1 MIKKILALLMAFIF
15 ALNFSAVTCAK
26 TLEQKEAE
34 KAAKLQKKQEKQ
46 IRKAARENNIKIV
59 EEWANEGDRQAQFI
73 FAYAKQ
79 TGQRIRKDKP
89 AAAELFAQ
97 LKKADAYLVENFI
110 PVEYYGKK
118 VKLSRLYGIAA
129 CNSQLGKYV
138 GGKRYFV
145 IGGFRLGVLHGARRS
160 PRLQTGDCIFEIGE
174 R

>member
-1 MIKKILALLMAFIF
+1 MIKKILALLLTFIF

-89 AAAELFAQ
+89 AAELFAQ

-110 PVEYYGKK
+110 PVEYYGQK

-138 GGKRYFV
+138 AIDFDDV
-145 IGGFRLGVLHGARRS
+145 IKWAELGVLHGAQRS